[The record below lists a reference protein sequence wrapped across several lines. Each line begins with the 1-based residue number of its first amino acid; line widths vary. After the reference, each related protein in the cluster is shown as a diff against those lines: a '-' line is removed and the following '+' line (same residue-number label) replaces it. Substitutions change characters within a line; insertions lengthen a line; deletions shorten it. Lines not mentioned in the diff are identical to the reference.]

1 MLSMRLEELA
11 ENGRP
16 NSLNLLGTIKK
27 ELLGHPPTQVPA
39 KMDLL
44 ATQQIDFF
52 LKLYLWGNKGLLSSS
67 NSINPTVE
75 RISFNGITTG
85 LTN

>member
-1 MLSMRLEELA
+1 MRLEELA
-11 ENGRP
+11 CNGRP
-16 NSLNLLGTIKK
+16 NSLNLRGTIKK

-52 LKLYLWGNKGLLSSS
+52 
-67 NSINPTVE
+67 
-75 RISFNGITTG
+75 
-85 LTN
+85 